1 MPNNKYS
8 DADVN
13 VRALLMKLYHSRQIG
28 EAFYHAA
35 FVNGEAPQLEADGL
49 IERHGDGWR
58 LTQAGLSAWAEMNA
72 HLFESN
78 RCYRGAVFAEMRKAL
93 LREGRSSMTGICNKE
108 GCGQPRHVSL
118 GGHEFTFCLAHMAEK
133 WDAYKRGDAD
143 EVNQHVQPERKE
155 KIVQPKLCAMDG
167 CKQPRHLAK
176 SGHEYRYCKDHMGA
190 LKPAVKK
197 AADAV
202 KPLPSEAA
210 AMQAVVE
217 VLEKHHPAT
226 HDCKDC
232 DAKAVIEALRAK
244 SPKIAAL
251 IDAMQ
256 AEVNA
261 MKELG
266 L

>member
-1 MPNNKYS
+1 MPDNKYS

-58 LTQAGLSAWAEMNA
+58 LTQAGLQAWAEMNA

-78 RCYRGAVFAEMRKAL
+78 QDYRGAVFAEMRKAL

-133 WDAYKRGDAD
+133 WDADKRGDAD

-167 CKQPRHLAK
+167 CNQPRHLAK

-244 SPKIAAL
+244 SPKLAKL

-256 AEVNA
+256 AEVEA
-261 MKELG
+261 VRELG